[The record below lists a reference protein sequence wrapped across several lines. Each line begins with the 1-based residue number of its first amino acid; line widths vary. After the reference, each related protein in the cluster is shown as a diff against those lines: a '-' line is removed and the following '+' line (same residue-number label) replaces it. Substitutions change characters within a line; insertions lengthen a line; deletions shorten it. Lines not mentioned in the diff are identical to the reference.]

1 MKTFKEY
8 VELRETKTNLLQQG
22 KGWLGGLAASAGK
35 FAASFIPGADAASAA
50 VDMATQI
57 YNVKKKKGKVNELIR
72 KAASLPDNSR
82 ASVKNGDIF
91 DVSDTL
97 WNTVN
102 QKSQDEIINV
112 VDKNLEK
119 YIAANQMPSSSF
131 ADMLAHKYVIG
142 KLPRATSKIV
152 PVQGQAAPQQG
163 QAAPQQGQPAP
174 QPQQAAPQQGQQRQ
188 AAPQQGQQRQ
198 AAPQQ
203 GQQRQAAPQ
212 QPLPVAQARP
222 SRPGENYPQGL
233 PVRR

>member
-22 KGWLGGLAASAGK
+22 KGWLGGLVKSAGK

-57 YNVKKKKGKVNELIR
+57 YNVKKQKGKVNELIR

-82 ASVKNGDIF
+82 GSVKNGDIF

-102 QKSQDEIINV
+102 KDSQDKIINI
-112 VDKNLEK
+112 VDKNLDR
-119 YIAANQMPSSSF
+119 YIAANQMPKPSF

-163 QAAPQQGQPAP
+163 QAAPQ
-174 QPQQAAPQQGQQRQ
+174 PQQAAPQQGQQRQ
-188 AAPQQGQQRQ
+188 AAPQQPQQPQQRQ
-198 AAPQQ
+198 A
-203 GQQRQAAPQ
+203 
-212 QPLPVAQARP
+212 
-222 SRPGENYPQGL
+222 
-233 PVRR
+233 VRR

>member
-8 VELRETKTNLLQQG
+8 IELREANLLQQG
-22 KGWLGGLAASAGK
+22 KGWLGGMAASAGK

-57 YNVKKKKGKVNELIR
+57 YNVKKQKGKVNELIR

-82 ASVKNGDIF
+82 GSVKNGDIF
-91 DVSDTL
+91 DISDTL
-97 WNTVN
+97 WDTVN
-102 QKSQDEIINV
+102 KKSQDEIINV
-112 VDKNLEK
+112 VDKDLDR
-119 YIAANQMPSSSF
+119 YITANQMPSASF
-131 ADMLAHKYVIG
+131 ADKLAHVYVVK
-142 KLPRATSKIV
+142 KLPRVAPKLAAAQGKTA
-152 PVQGQAAPQQG
+152 PVQGQAAPAQQ
-163 QAAPQQGQPAP
+163 P
-174 QPQQAAPQQGQQRQ
+174 QRQ
-188 AAPQQGQQRQ
+188 AAPQQGQQQPQRQ

>member
-8 VELRETKTNLLQQG
+8 IELREANLRQQG
-22 KGWLGGLAASAGK
+22 GNWLGGLAKSAGK

-57 YNVKKKKGKVNELIR
+57 YNVKKQKGKVSELIR

-82 ASVKNGDIF
+82 GSVKNGDIF
-91 DVSDTL
+91 DISDTL
-97 WNTVN
+97 WDTVN
-102 QKSQDEIINV
+102 KKSQDEIINV
-112 VDKNLEK
+112 VDKDLDR

-131 ADMLAHKYVIG
+131 ADKLAHVYVVK
-142 KLPRATSKIV
+142 KLPRVAPKLAAAQGKTA

-163 QAAPQQGQPAP
+163 QQGQAV
-174 QPQQAAPQQGQQRQ
+174 PQQGQQRQ
-188 AAPQQGQQRQ
+188 AT
-198 AAPQQ
+198 
-203 GQQRQAAPQ
+203 PQ

>member
-8 VELRETKTNLLQQG
+8 VELREANLLQQG
-22 KGWLGGLAASAGK
+22 KGWLGGLVKSAGK

-57 YNVKKKKGKVNELIR
+57 YNVKKQKGKVNELIR

-82 ASVKNGDIF
+82 GSVKNGDIF
-91 DVSDTL
+91 DISDPL

-102 QKSQDEIINV
+102 KDSQDKIINI
-112 VDKNLEK
+112 VDKNLDR
-119 YIAANQMPSSSF
+119 YVAANQMPSSSF

-163 QAAPQQGQPAP
+163 QAAPQ
-174 QPQQAAPQQGQQRQ
+174 PQQAAPQQGQQRQ
-188 AAPQQGQQRQ
+188 AAPQQGQQ
-198 AAPQQ
+198 P
-203 GQQRQAAPQ
+203 QQRQAAPQ
-212 QPLPVAQARP
+212 QPQQPQQRQA
-222 SRPGENYPQGL
+222 
-233 PVRR
+233 VRR

>member
-8 VELRETKTNLLQQG
+8 VELREANLLQQG
-22 KGWLGGLAASAGK
+22 KGWLGGLAKSAGK

-57 YNVKKKKGKVNELIR
+57 YNVKKQKGKVNELIR

-82 ASVKNGDIF
+82 GSVKNGDIF
-91 DVSDTL
+91 DISDPL

-102 QKSQDEIINV
+102 KDSQDKIINI
-112 VDKNLEK
+112 VDKNLDR

-163 QAAPQQGQPAP
+163 QAAPQQGQQRQAAP
-174 QPQQAAPQQGQQRQ
+174 QPQQAAPQQGQQ
-188 AAPQQGQQRQ
+188 P
-198 AAPQQ
+198 
-203 GQQRQAAPQ
+203 QQRQAAPQ
-212 QPLPVAQARP
+212 QPQQPQQRQA
-222 SRPGENYPQGL
+222 
-233 PVRR
+233 VRR

>member
-8 VELRETKTNLLQQG
+8 IELREANLLQQG
-22 KGWLGGLAASAGK
+22 KGWLGGMAASAGK

-57 YNVKKKKGKVNELIR
+57 YNVKKQKGKVNELIR

-82 ASVKNGDIF
+82 GSVKNGDIF
-91 DVSDTL
+91 DISDTL
-97 WNTVN
+97 WDTVN
-102 QKSQDEIINV
+102 KKSQDEIINV
-112 VDKNLEK
+112 VDKDLDR
-119 YIAANQMPSSSF
+119 YIAANQMPSASF
-131 ADMLAHKYVIG
+131 ADKLAHVYVVK
-142 KLPRATSKIV
+142 KLPRVAPKLAAAQGKTA

-163 QAAPQQGQPAP
+163 QAAPAQQP
-174 QPQQAAPQQGQQRQ
+174 
-188 AAPQQGQQRQ
+188 
-198 AAPQQ
+198 
-203 GQQRQAAPQ
+203 QRQAAPQ